1 MTPTIHPAG
10 PTARVITLPTTQDRF
25 IVSGPRGPVDPCEP
39 RYLVTTI
46 TVTQGQQGPEV
57 SLQGETPSGEFIDLA
72 TVYTSTDA
80 AGLVYAYAP
89 LTTQQAL
96 ERAVTELRHPAGK
109 APHANAERDALLQ
122 GAPGGIVTS
131 LDVYRRSHGR

>member
-25 IVSGPRGPVDPCEP
+25 IVPAPPLTADTA
-39 RYLVTTI
+39 YLVTTV

-57 SLQGETPSGEFIDLA
+57 SLQGETPSGEFIDL
-72 TVYTSTDA
+72 TDLYTSTDA

-109 APHANAERDALLQ
+109 APGPHAERDALLQ
-122 GAPGGIVTS
+122 ATSPGIVTS
-131 LDVYRRSHGR
+131 LDSYRRSHGR